1 MRLMPDC
8 SRFRR
13 VVKPPKTM
21 AAVVVA
27 ALTSCLSVLSCAGGA
42 VNDVPLVFAAASLAD
57 VAGELAASYHEHSG
71 NVVRFTFGGSNQA
84 ASQIIDAGAP
94 ADAVWFAG
102 WTPISRLLDAQRIV
116 EQDVVAVCSNKIV
129 VVTGGRNA
137 DITMTGLDELVG
149 AGTIAIPDPRT
160 SPAGE
165 YARATLEWAGVWAD
179 LGGQVVPT
187 LDVRFALA
195 AVASGNADFG
205 IVYETDALTED
216 VKVLF
221 EPELPSDI
229 QSPLYYAASV
239 SGNFIAA
246 DFVGYLSSATAREIL
261 EAHGFPPVNGAPEL
275 GR

>member
-13 VVKPPKTM
+13 DMKPPKTVV
-21 AAVVVA
+21 AVVVA
-27 ALTSCLSVLSCAGGA
+27 ALTLCLAVVSCAGEA
-42 VNDVPLVFAAASLAD
+42 FSDVPLVFAAASLAD

-71 NVVRFTFGGSNQA
+71 DDVRFTFGGSNQA

-102 WTPISRLLDAQRIV
+102 WTPISRLLDAQRLV
-116 EQDVVAVCSNKIV
+116 EQDVVAVCSNKVV
-129 VVTGGRNA
+129 VVTGGRDA
-137 DITMTGLDELVG
+137 GITMSGLDELVG

-165 YARATLEWAGVWAD
+165 YARAALEWAGVWSE
-179 LGGQVVPT
+179 LGGQIVPT

-216 VKVLF
+216 VKVVF
-221 EPELPSDI
+221 EPEIPVDI
-229 QSPLYYAASV
+229 QSPLYYAVSV
-239 SGNFIAA
+239 SGNSIAA
-246 DFVGYLSSATAREIL
+246 DFVGYLSSAPAQEIL
-261 EAHGFPPVNGAPEL
+261 EAHGFPPVNGTPEQ